1 MARAE
6 VLLLRRN
13 RTLLF
18 NAVLLPLGV
27 VGLLAVLGEAVL
39 VVGAGDVVAAL
50 FSALLLF
57 VVFYTVLSTVVARRD
72 LGVLLRLRTGELSDA
87 EVLTAL
93 CAPAVAVAL
102 AETVIFA
109 AVGGPALD
117 LPLPANAAVVL
128 LGVLLGCLVLSV
140 LALATATWTR
150 NVEAVQL
157 TALPVVL
164 VCILSGGIGVPVELL
179 PDPVQRVVA
188 LLPLS
193 PVVELV
199 REGWVGTPDAV
210 RLTSLTGLALAW
222 VVAGVLLVR
231 SRFRWSPRG

>member
-72 LGVLLRLRTGELSDA
+72 LGVLLRLRTGES
-87 EVLTAL
+87 
-93 CAPAVAVAL
+93 
-102 AETVIFA
+102 
-109 AVGGPALD
+109 
-117 LPLPANAAVVL
+117 
-128 LGVLLGCLVLSV
+128 
-140 LALATATWTR
+140 ATRRSSRPSAR
-150 NVEAVQL
+150 
-157 TALPVVL
+157 
-164 VCILSGGIGVPVELL
+164 
-179 PDPVQRVVA
+179 QRW
-188 LLPLS
+188 P
-193 PVVELV
+193 
-199 REGWVGTPDAV
+199 W
-210 RLTSLTGLALAW
+210 
-222 VVAGVLLVR
+222 R
-231 SRFRWSPRG
+231 SRRR